1 MWSFSI
7 KLSKINRMN
16 RKVEGKS
23 RPEKHYEP
31 NEIIKISTVFTQ
43 QDTNSVQISIDCKP
57 EDPGT

>member
-1 MWSFSI
+1 
-7 KLSKINRMN
+7 MN

-43 QDTNSVQISIDCKP
+43 QQDKNYIRFHDCIRL
-57 EDPGT
+57 

>member
-16 RKVEGKS
+16 RKVDGKS

-57 EDPGT
+57 